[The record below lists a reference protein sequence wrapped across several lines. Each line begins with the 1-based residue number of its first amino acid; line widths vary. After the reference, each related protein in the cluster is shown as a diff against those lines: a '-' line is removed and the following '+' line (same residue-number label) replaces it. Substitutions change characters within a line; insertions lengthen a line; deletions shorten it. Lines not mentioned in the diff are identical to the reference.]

1 MFFNRYRGGMLTGS
15 EIVKQVKKG
24 NITIDPFSADRVNPN
39 SYNLTLNPTLKVYTH
54 GVNRDYLIPTPKKIK
69 EEEIKTETESDT
81 CFDHTDYCNIISR
94 AEPRLLMNNLD
105 SLKSINAVKAAQ
117 LEPLDAKNENEVISF
132 TIPDEGYV
140 LHPGVL
146 YLGRTNE
153 FTGTDRFIP
162 MINGRSSGGRLGI
175 SIHVCAGFGD
185 VGFHG
190 TWTLEITAVEPVRIY
205 PNQEL
210 AQISFHTPYGKIA
223 NLYDGKYK
231 WQIDPGASRMH
242 YDFIKSEE

>member
-15 EIVKQVKKG
+15 EIVKQVRKG

-54 GVNRDYLIPTPKKIK
+54 GADRDYLIPAPKKNK
-69 EEEIKTETESDT
+69 EEEIKTETDMRTGHVE
-81 CFDHTDYCNIISR
+81 YNRILPR
-94 AEPRLLMNNLD
+94 AEPELLMTGLD
-105 SLKSINAVKAAQ
+105 SLNDINAVKAAQ

-132 TIPDEGYV
+132 IIPEEGYV
-140 LHPGVL
+140 LHPGIL